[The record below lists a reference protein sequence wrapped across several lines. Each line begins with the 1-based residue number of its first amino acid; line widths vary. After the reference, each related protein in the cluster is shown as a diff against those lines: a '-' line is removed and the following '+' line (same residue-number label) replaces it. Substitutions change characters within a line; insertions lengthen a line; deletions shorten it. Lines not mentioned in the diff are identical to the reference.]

1 MDFLFLLMNKDSL
14 CITNDVQVY
23 LLRHTSEVSVVGAK
37 RESAWHK
44 VIQVDAWGIK
54 GKWLGVW
61 TSWDWAVAAIS
72 LISDRVKGSTLT
84 PVFCPW
90 HTHCLI
96 AKDYGTVGRAR
107 ALAHSS
113 IGPVGSNLNI
123 P

>member
-1 MDFLFLLMNKDSL
+1 MNKDSL

-23 LLRHTSEVSVVGAK
+23 LLGHTSEVSVVGAK
-37 RESAWHK
+37 SESAWHK
-44 VIQVDAWGIK
+44 VIQVDAWRIK

-61 TSWDWAVAAIS
+61 TSWDWVVAAIR
-72 LISDRVKGSTLT
+72 LISGGVKGSTLT

-90 HTHCLI
+90 HAHCLI
-96 AKDYGTVGRAR
+96 TKDYGTVGRAL

-113 IGPVGSNLNI
+113 TGPVGFNLNI

>member
-61 TSWDWAVAAIS
+61 TS
-72 LISDRVKGSTLT
+72 G
-84 PVFCPW
+84 
-90 HTHCLI
+90 
-96 AKDYGTVGRAR
+96 
-107 ALAHSS
+107 
-113 IGPVGSNLNI
+113 IGLLLPSA
-123 P
+123 